1 MLYLIVRTAARR
13 AASKTLGLL
22 LSILFLLPR
31 IPPVFAAPK
40 LATKCC
46 SQVKKAQ
53 QQEQLQDQEKRRN
66 AERCVAPALL
76 DYTIF
81 GIGEAQFSLEHQTY

>member
-13 AASKTLGLL
+13 AASKTLGLLL

-53 QQEQLQDQEKRRN
+53 QLWLQDQEKRRN

>member
-53 QQEQLQDQEKRRN
+53 QLQDQEKRRN

>member
-1 MLYLIVRTAARR
+1 MGSQGKGMLYLIVRTAARR
-13 AASKTLGLL
+13 DPSSSSSFFSENSTSLCSSEVGDKVLL
-22 LSILFLLPR
+22 
-31 IPPVFAAPK
+31 
-40 LATKCC
+40 T
-46 SQVKKAQ
+46 SQESLE
-53 QQEQLQDQEKRRN
+53 EQLQDQEKRRN